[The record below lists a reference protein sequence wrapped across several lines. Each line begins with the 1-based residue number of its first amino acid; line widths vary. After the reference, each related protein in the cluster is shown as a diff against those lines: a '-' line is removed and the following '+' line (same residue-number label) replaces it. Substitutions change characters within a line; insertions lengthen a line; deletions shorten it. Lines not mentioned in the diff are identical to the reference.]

1 MKWCTHGPINTMKN
15 WWSPIFMKIGQNDL
29 KNLYFLLIIKTYHFF
44 IQFSFKIGFLCF
56 VPSGNVQKKCT
67 LHVPFSFMLNEKEG
81 VREDWQ
87 YGEYQCFHWQNF
99 IYALSIYPDKIFF
112 VPDKFRFVLDKII
125 LSMTKYFL
133 SMAKLLSTA

>member
-1 MKWCTHGPINTMKN
+1 
-15 WWSPIFMKIGQNDL
+15 MKIGQNDL

-81 VREDWQ
+81 
-87 YGEYQCFHWQNF
+87 
-99 IYALSIYPDKIFF
+99 
-112 VPDKFRFVLDKII
+112 
-125 LSMTKYFL
+125 
-133 SMAKLLSTA
+133 AKSVSVNKAEQGSSLLQQQ

>member
-29 KNLYFLLIIKTYHFF
+29 ENLYFLLIIKTYHFF

-81 VREDWQ
+81 
-87 YGEYQCFHWQNF
+87 GH
-99 IYALSIYPDKIFF
+99 
-112 VPDKFRFVLDKII
+112 LDTNI
-125 LSMTKYFL
+125 YFL
-133 SMAKLLSTA
+133 NFTFLTKKFNNGHLTSHGGVFKRLSVIYILDHLTDSKLSEILLPSHLT